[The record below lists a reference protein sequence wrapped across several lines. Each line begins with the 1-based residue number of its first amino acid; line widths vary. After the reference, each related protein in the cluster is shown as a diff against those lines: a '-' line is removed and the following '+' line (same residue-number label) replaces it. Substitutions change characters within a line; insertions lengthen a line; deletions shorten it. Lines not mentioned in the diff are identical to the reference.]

1 MSAKIFLFRMCNSRS
16 SLSAALSIEPAITAE
31 EQLQA
36 QQQYK
41 KKKNGNHKS
50 IKKKNVAF
58 KSHLVGFGI
67 KPHYPYLTFF
77 NVI

>member
-16 SLSAALSIEPAITAE
+16 SLSAALSTEPAITAE

-41 KKKNGNHKS
+41 KRKKGKTGITS
-50 IKKKNVAF
+50 KLKKKML
-58 KSHLVGFGI
+58 HLN
-67 KPHYPYLTFF
+67 PTE
-77 NVI
+77 